1 MPSSNSSSTQPNIF
15 APPSLPPPTHTHPL
29 PLPSQLDFLSEPLA
43 NQQSSR
49 KSEQGGDN
57 NCGCTGT
64 STPLTQQQGMSIDE
78 FKILKPVSRG
88 AFGRVY
94 LARKLAT
101 GDLYAI
107 KVQGGG
113 GEQGGQRG
121 GEGRGWGVWSRVPRT
136 QAGHGGLVR

>member
-1 MPSSNSSSTQPNIF
+1 M
-15 APPSLPPPTHTHPL
+15 
-29 PLPSQLDFLSEPLA
+29 QLDFLSEPLA
-43 NQQSSR
+43 NQQPGR
-49 KSEQGGDN
+49 KSEQGGDNN

-107 KVQGGG
+107 KV
-113 GEQGGQRG
+113 
-121 GEGRGWGVWSRVPRT
+121 
-136 QAGHGGLVR
+136 